1 MLWSIIIIPIT
12 GFFTKKVV
20 DYFYPNK
27 INEIIKKNSYNYGWY
42 LLDAFSRVEIK
53 LSNIWYKYKEYIPFS
68 FNTNNQQFFFIKDGK
83 EIDKCNLNEFNIR
96 QKYKHF
102 PFEYDFILHYIPIE
116 KIDKYDKYDS
126 CYKRYD
132 NHADVIENIYTK
144 PPKCIEFTMVVVSIK
159 NSDKTYCIDHG
170 REQFNINGNVLYD
183 NSFLK
188 WALKKYHHLSITDND
203 EYTITFIDHNMNY
216 ITLPNT
222 CYILIDNT
230 DYKIVNY
237 NNSL

>member
-1 MLWSIIIIPIT
+1 MFCSILIIPIT
-12 GFFTKKVV
+12 GFFTKKLV
-20 DYFYPNK
+20 DSFYPNK
-27 INEIIKKNSYNYGWY
+27 VNEIIKKKSYHYGWW
-42 LLDAFSRVEIK
+42 LLDTVSRVEIQ

-68 FNTNNQQFFFIKDGK
+68 INKNNQQFIFIKNGEEVEK
-83 EIDKCNLNEFNIR
+83 LNLNEFNIK

-102 PFEYDFILHYIPIE
+102 PFEYDFILHHIPIE
-116 KIDKYDKYDS
+116 NIDKYDKYDY

-132 NHADVIENIYTK
+132 NYADIVEKHYIK
-144 PPKCIEFTMVVVSIK
+144 SPKCIEFTTVVVSIK
-159 NSDKTYCIDHG
+159 NSDKTYCIEHG

-203 EYTITFIDHNMNY
+203 EYTVTFIDHNMNY

-237 NNSL
+237 NKSL